1 MENLR
6 CTLDDQII
14 SNRDTVNN
22 SEKICMHTGFD
33 QWLEQMIDGERHVSS
48 LEREVTYSQREK
60 ARMIHMGQTKFGDI
74 STNSCLT

>member
-33 QWLEQMIDGERHVSS
+33 QWIEQMIDGVATQYNVNNMID
-48 LEREVTYSQREK
+48 LE
-60 ARMIHMGQTKFGDI
+60 
-74 STNSCLT
+74 